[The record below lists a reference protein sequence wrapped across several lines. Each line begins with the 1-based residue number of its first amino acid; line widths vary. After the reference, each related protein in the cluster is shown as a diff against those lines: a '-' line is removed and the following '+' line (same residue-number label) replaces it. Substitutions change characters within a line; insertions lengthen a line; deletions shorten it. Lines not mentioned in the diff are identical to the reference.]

1 MDSNLVEIFSS
12 VQGEG
17 PSVGESTL
25 FIRFAGCDLRCSW
38 CDSPHTW
45 KPSQSCRIEKQRGS
59 GKFLQVEN
67 PVSMNLV
74 LDAAKNLSASSHR
87 WISLTGGEPLLQKS
101 LPEMASALKALGT
114 KVQLETHG
122 LEFRRLAEVLTSLD
136 AISMD
141 WKLSKDVKVA
151 GGPQPVSFSPL
162 HERFLGLAQAVGLL
176 TVKVVITPWT
186 TKSEIEEISLSVAKI
201 APNATLVLQP
211 VTPSGTVH
219 NAPAAELLLSL
230 ARLAETFVQNV
241 RVIPQTH
248 KSYGAL

>member
-59 GKFLQVEN
+59 GDFLQVEN
-67 PVSMNLV
+67 PVPMNLV

-101 LPEMASALKALGT
+101 LPEMASALKVLGT
-114 KVQLETHG
+114 KVQLETIWQSDT
-122 LEFRRLAEVLTSLD
+122 VLTNHYATSVHNDGVLYGFHGRQEYSPSFRAVD
-136 AISMD
+136 LE
-141 WKLSKDVKVA
+141 KGKV
-151 GGPQPVSFSPL
+151 L
-162 HERFLGLAQAVGLL
+162 WNEERFGGGSVISSGGYLL
-176 TVKVVITPWT
+176 ILR
-186 TKSEIEEISLSVAKI
+186 ED
-201 APNATLVLQP
+201 
-211 VTPSGTVH
+211 
-219 NAPAAELLLSL
+219 
-230 ARLAETFVQNV
+230 
-241 RVIPQTH
+241 
-248 KSYGAL
+248 